1 MGNSISIR
9 HRHNRSEHQQMKNK
23 KCYWEYRVIVRELP
37 CYDTVPSKNFV
48 WGVHEVYFENDI
60 PTLCTEL
67 PTYPMSEDSIED
79 LQKDMTRYAGALL
92 LPILN
97 YSVFADAERSTRR
110 RAGALDSIV
119 GQQLNEGGVGSEK

>member
-1 MGNSISIR
+1 MLN
-9 HRHNRSEHQQMKNK
+9 EVDKKEKKQMKNK

-37 CYDTVPSKNFV
+37 CYDTVPTKNFV

-79 LQKDMTRYAGALL
+79 LQTDMTRYAGAML
-92 LPILN
+92 LPVLN
-97 YSVFADAERSTRR
+97 YSVFADAQRSTIKR
-110 RAGALDSIV
+110 GGELTSIV
-119 GQQLNEGGVGSEK
+119 GQQLNEGGVG

>member
-1 MGNSISIR
+1 MK
-9 HRHNRSEHQQMKNK
+9 EKKQMKNK

-48 WGVHEVYFENDI
+48 WGVHEVYFENGV

-79 LQKDMTRYAGALL
+79 LQTDMTRYAGAML
-92 LPILN
+92 LPVLN
-97 YSVFADAERSTRR
+97 YSVFADAQRSTIKR
-110 RAGALDSIV
+110 GAELTSIV
-119 GQQLNEGGVGSEK
+119 GQQLNEGGVG